1 MNAALFTK
9 STTGLILASSLIA
22 ASSILGHAQD
32 APVALG
38 TQATLSLSGY
48 YSTTP
53 TGQAAL
59 GGHTFDMT
67 GGNAVKLLNGGT
79 ATFTGSYQN
88 AKAVYLLLNTAN
100 TYNWY
105 AGSVVGTVV
114 LTFSDATTQSTDL
127 VIGGNLREWRIGA
140 AGVVNT
146 LTDAAAAPVW
156 TTTAQPTMGGGNA
169 VLDMLTVPVATT
181 GKTLTTVTVT
191 DTNGW
196 GSLQMDLAGLTA
208 DFTPPAPPVVTPP
221 TGTGNETGNHDGDHK
236 NTDKTTKA
244 EKDDNTADKAE
255 KADRE
260 AEKDNDKT
268 ATKPVA
274 TKPVT
279 TKPIVKKTDAKK
291 NSDQHQHND

>member
-9 STTGLILASSLIA
+9 STTGLILASGLIA

-32 APVALG
+32 APVAMG

-53 TGQAAL
+53 TGKAAL

-67 GGNAVKLLNGGT
+67 GGNAVMLLNGGT
-79 ATFTGSYQN
+79 ASYTGSYQD

-156 TTTAQPTMGGGNA
+156 TTTAQPSMGGGNA
-169 VLDMLTVPVATT
+169 VLDMLTIPVATT
-181 GKTLTTVTVT
+181 GKTLTTVTVI

-208 DFTPPAPPVVTPP
+208 DFTPPAPPVVTPRTPGPKRTTTGPRPSRSRPSRSSRRP
-221 TGTGNETGNHDGDHK
+221 TRR
-236 NTDKTTKA
+236 KTTISTSTTTNRKL
-244 EKDDNTADKAE
+244 
-255 KADRE
+255 DRE
-260 AEKDNDKT
+260 ARPVGR
-268 ATKPVA
+268 ASFVFKPPA
-274 TKPVT
+274 G
-279 TKPIVKKTDAKK
+279 
-291 NSDQHQHND
+291 

>member
-9 STTGLILASSLIA
+9 STTGLILASGLIA

-48 YSTTP
+48 YTTTP
-53 TGQAAL
+53 TGQASL

-67 GGNAVKLLNGGT
+67 GGNAVKMLNGGT
-79 ATFTGSYQN
+79 ASFTGSYQN

-127 VIGGNLREWRIGA
+127 VIGGNLREWRTGA
-140 AGVVNT
+140 FGVVNT
-146 LTDAAAAPVW
+146 VTDVTPSTVAPYSTQVF
-156 TTTAQPTMGGGNA
+156 TTTAQASMGGGAA
-169 VLDMLTVPVATT
+169 VLDMLTIPVATT

-196 GSLQMDLAGLTA
+196 GALQMDLAGLTA
-208 DFTPPAPPVVTPP
+208 EFTPPAPPTPQLTCIRP
-221 TGTGNETGNHDGDHK
+221 GNSC
-236 NTDKTTKA
+236 NTPA
-244 EKDDNTADKAE
+244 AVNSQADKWQAPT
-255 KADRE
+255 AAPTAGTTDR
-260 AEKDNDKT
+260 D
-268 ATKPVA
+268 TKHA
-274 TKPVT
+274 NNGHRSK
-279 TKPIVKKTDAKK
+279 
-291 NSDQHQHND
+291 